1 MQQPFNQMSVRG
13 YGATGLQLPWYFCSN
28 RKRKKEEEEKLKSD
42 IHEALLSAGR
52 HFCGPRV
59 TTGSLHP
66 ALLAPESCCRALILG
81 CRHYSLL
88 FLLLLFLL
96 GIIQSITDEQAFM
109 GEVGQLSLSLQ
120 EWRDLRSLLA
130 GWFWTG
136 VLQETGFLVWVQ
148 NL

>member
-1 MQQPFNQMSVRG
+1 MQKKEN
-13 YGATGLQLPWYFCSN
+13 ATARCQLVALVQRDCNYHDIFVF
-28 RKRKKEEEEKLKSD
+28 KKKKKKEEELKSD

-59 TTGSLHP
+59 TAGSLPP

-88 FLLLLFLL
+88 FLLLLLLL
-96 GIIQSITDEQAFM
+96 GIVQSITDKQAFM

-120 EWRDLRSLLA
+120 E
-130 GWFWTG
+130 
-136 VLQETGFLVWVQ
+136 
-148 NL
+148 